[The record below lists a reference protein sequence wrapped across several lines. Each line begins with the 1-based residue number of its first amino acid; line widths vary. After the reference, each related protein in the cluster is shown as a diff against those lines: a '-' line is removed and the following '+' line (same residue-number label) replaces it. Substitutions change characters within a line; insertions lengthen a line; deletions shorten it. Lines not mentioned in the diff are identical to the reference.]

1 VRSSAD
7 DIPAGIAL
15 ERGRLRDVPPLAAWM
30 AAEESAARSSLRTEA
45 RRRGWTLGRW
55 VAKRAAMR
63 LAGEPDGADP
73 RRWAVIA
80 APDGAPEVFLD
91 GVPRPVSISLSHR
104 AGAALAAAAEHPAV
118 VGCDLELV
126 EPRTEAFID
135 DYLTRSERDYVRTA
149 PPGPE
154 RDLRANLA
162 WCGKEAALKVV
173 RTGLRRDTRSM
184 VTGLDAG
191 GAAPGDRPEAWHPFH
206 VEDRTDGT
214 VLRAWWRAAN
224 GFVEVV
230 ALGSL
235 RDA

>member
-1 VRSSAD
+1 MRSSAD

-15 ERGRLRDVPPLAAWM
+15 ERGRLRDVPPLAAWL
-30 AAEESAARSSLRTEA
+30 AAEESAARSALRAEA

-73 RRWAVIA
+73 RRWTVIA

-104 AGAALAAAAEHPAV
+104 AGAALAVAAEHPAV
-118 VGCDLELV
+118 VGCDLELL

-135 DYLTRSERDYVRTA
+135 DYLVASERDYVRSA
-149 PPGPE
+149 PPGPD

-184 VTGLDAG
+184 VTGLDAQD
-191 GAAPGDRPEAWHPFH
+191 AARGDRPDEWHPFR